1 MSTAER
7 YPVVVVGA
15 GPAGLATSAEL
26 RRRGIEHVVLERGSA
41 PGHTWMHLYD
51 SLTLHTG
58 KHLSSLPRMS
68 FDRRVGIFPT
78 RGDFVSYLHRYV
90 EVFELP
96 VETGRAVT
104 AVERENSGWVVRTA
118 KGDVR
123 ADAVVMATGIVASPR
138 VPEVRG
144 RERFRGRVMHSIEYR
159 RPAGYAGKRVLVIG
173 VGNSGGEIASE
184 LAAAGARVTVAV
196 RSGANVVPLRV
207 AGIPTQYLSFAMRKL
222 PVGVRRSIAAGV
234 GRITELRRGPSP
246 LPRPGHG
253 PLDAIPLIGFH
264 LVDAIK
270 SGKVQ
275 VRGGIAE
282 LTETGVR
289 FTDGKEEPFDEVIF
303 ATGFA
308 AAIGPLGTLVRSDAR
323 GFALRTDR
331 VTSADQ
337 PDLYFVGHT
346 YDVTGGLYNI
356 SKDAA
361 LAASRI
367 AASRTR
373 GEA

>member
-1 MSTAER
+1 MSIAER
-7 YPVVVVGA
+7 YPVVIIGA

-26 RRRGIEHVVLERGSA
+26 RRRDIEHVVLERGDA
-41 PGHTWMHLYD
+41 PGHTWMNLYD

-68 FDRRVGIFPT
+68 FDRRVAIFPT
-78 RGDFVSYLHRYV
+78 RGDFVSYLHRYAD
-90 EVFELP
+90 VFELP
-96 VETGRAVT
+96 VETGCSVT
-104 AVERENSGWVVRTA
+104 AVERDANGWVVRTA

-123 ADAVVMATGIVASPR
+123 ADAVVMATGIVAGPR
-138 VPEVRG
+138 VPDVQG
-144 RERFRGRVMHSIEYR
+144 RARFRGRVIHSIEYR
-159 RPAGYAGKRVLVIG
+159 RPAGYAGKRVLVVG

-207 AGIPTQYLSFAMRKL
+207 AGIPIQYLAFAMRTL
-222 PVGVRRSIAAGV
+222 PVGVRRAIAASV
-234 GRITELRRGPSP
+234 GKITEMRRGPSP
-246 LPRPGHG
+246 LPRPAHG

-270 SGKVQ
+270 TGRVQ
-275 VRGGIAE
+275 VRGAIAE
-282 LTETGVR
+282 LTELGVR
-289 FTDGKEEPFDEVIF
+289 FADGTEEPFDEVLF

-308 AAIGPLGTLVRSDAR
+308 AAIGPLGNLVRTDAK

-346 YDVTGGLYNI
+346 YDATGGLYNI
-356 SKDAA
+356 AKDSA
-361 LAASRI
+361 LAAARI
-367 AASRTR
+367 ATSRKR
-373 GEA
+373 GAA

>member
-1 MSTAER
+1 LSTAER
-7 YPVVVVGA
+7 YPVVIVGA

-26 RRRGIEHVVLERGSA
+26 RRRNIEHVVFERGTA
-41 PGHTWMHLYD
+41 PGHTWMQLYD

-68 FDRRVGIFPT
+68 FDRRIGIFPT
-78 RGDFVSYLHRYV
+78 RNDFVSYLHRYA

-104 AVERENSGWVVRTA
+104 TVERDGDGWVVRTGG
-118 KGDVR
+118 GDVR
-123 ADAVVMATGIVASPR
+123 ADAVVMATGIVAAPR
-138 VPEVRG
+138 APDVAG
-144 RERFRGRVMHSIEYR
+144 RERFRGRVIHSVDYR
-159 RPAGYAGKRVLVIG
+159 RPAGYAGKRVLVVG

-207 AGIPTQYLSFAMRKL
+207 AGIPIQYLAFAMRTL
-222 PVGVRRSIAAGV
+222 PVGVRRRIAAGV
-234 GRITELRRGPSP
+234 GKLTEMRRGPSP
-246 LPRPGHG
+246 LPRPAHG

-275 VRGGIAE
+275 VRRGIAE
-282 LTETGVR
+282 LTETGAR
-289 FTDGKEEPFDEVIF
+289 FVDGIEEPFDEVIF
-303 ATGFA
+303 ATGFI
-308 AAIGPLGTLVRSDAR
+308 AAIGPLGNLAR
-323 GFALRTDR
+323 TDTKGFALRTDR

-346 YDVTGGLYNI
+346 YDATGGLHNI
-356 SKDAA
+356 AQDAV
-361 LAASRI
+361 LAAERI
-367 AASRTR
+367 ASSRKR
-373 GEA
+373 GVA